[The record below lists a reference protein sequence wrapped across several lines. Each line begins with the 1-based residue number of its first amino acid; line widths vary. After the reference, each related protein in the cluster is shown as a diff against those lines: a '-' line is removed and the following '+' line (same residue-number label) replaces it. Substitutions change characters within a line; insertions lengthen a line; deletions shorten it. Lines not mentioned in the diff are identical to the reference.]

1 MRHGKRLSPAF
12 TLIEILVVIA
22 IIMVL
27 ASIMLVIG
35 VRLRLNARAAGCAN
49 NMRQIGLALGMR
61 AEHGISEDWAHSAK
75 NLRPDDP
82 ILLCPQGP
90 QDGQTNYAVNQ
101 YLIGKPLYVSD
112 TGEVVLLY
120 ESKRAGD
127 SLSGDQRDVDLRHS
141 GAANF
146 VYLDGHVERL
156 KQIPPF
162 KP

>member
-1 MRHGKRLSPAF
+1 MRLRRQPNAF

-22 IIMVL
+22 LIMIL
-27 ASIMLVIG
+27 GSIMLVIG
-35 VRLRLNARAAGCAN
+35 VRARLNARAVGCAN
-49 NMRQIGLALGMR
+49 NMRQIGLALGLH
-61 AEHGISEDWAHSAK
+61 AEHGISEGWAHSAK
-75 NLRPDDP
+75 KLRPDDP

-90 QDGQTNYAVNQ
+90 QDGQTNYGVNK

-127 SLSGDQRDVDLRHS
+127 SLTGDYRDVDMRHS

>member
-1 MRHGKRLSPAF
+1 MRLRRQPNAF

-22 IIMVL
+22 VIMVL

-35 VRLRLNARAAGCAN
+35 VRARLSARAAGCAN
-49 NMRQIGLALGMR
+49 NMRQIGLALGLR
-61 AEHGISEDWAHSAK
+61 AEHGISENWAYSAK
-75 NLRPDDP
+75 KLRPDDP

-101 YLIGKPLYVSD
+101 YLIGKPLYVAD

-127 SLSGDQRDVDLRHS
+127 SLTGDQRDVDMRHS

>member
-1 MRHGKRLSPAF
+1 MRLRRQPNAF

-22 IIMVL
+22 VIMVL
-27 ASIMLVIG
+27 ASIMLVGG
-35 VRLRLNARAAGCAN
+35 VRARLSARAAGCAN
-49 NMRQIGLALGMR
+49 NMRQIGLALGMHADR
-61 AEHGISEDWAHSAK
+61 GISADWTHSAK
-75 NLRPDDP
+75 KLRPDDD

-112 TGEVVLLY
+112 TGETVLLY

-127 SLSGDQRDVDLRHS
+127 NLTGDQRDVDMRHS

>member
-1 MRHGKRLSPAF
+1 MRLRRQPNAF

-22 IIMVL
+22 VIMVL
-27 ASIMLVIG
+27 ASIMLVVG
-35 VRLRLNARAAGCAN
+35 VRARLSARAAGCAN
-49 NMRQIGLALGMR
+49 NMRQIGLALGMHADR
-61 AEHGISEDWAHSAK
+61 GISEDWTHSAK
-75 NLRPDDP
+75 KLRPDDD

-112 TGEVVLLY
+112 TGETVLLY

-127 SLSGDQRDVDLRHS
+127 SLTGDQRDVDMRHS